1 METSF
6 KRMEY
11 CFLAESTLIES
22 ATFLQTT
29 ALSKV
34 NVKTNRKGITK
45 WTYKERVFATRYFII
60 LKI

>member
-1 METSF
+1 
-6 KRMEY
+6 MEY
-11 CFLAESTLIES
+11 RFLAESTLIES

-34 NVKTNRKGITK
+34 SVKTNRKGITK
-45 WTYKERVFATRYFII
+45 WAYKERIFATRYFII